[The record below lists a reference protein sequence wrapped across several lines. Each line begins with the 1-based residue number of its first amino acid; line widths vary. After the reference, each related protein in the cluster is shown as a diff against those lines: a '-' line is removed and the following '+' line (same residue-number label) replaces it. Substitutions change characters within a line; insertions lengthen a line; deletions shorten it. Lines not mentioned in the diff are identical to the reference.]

1 MKQDYLEKSV
11 LMGLAVVLFV
21 ILVFF
26 VSKKKQ
32 ANIYTDMACP
42 VCGAHKVALI
52 KKDSIMGRADFKC
65 YSCEK
70 HFYLTEAAE

>member
-1 MKQDYLEKSV
+1 MKQDFDKTI
-11 LMGLAVVLFV
+11 LMGIAVILF
-21 ILVFF
+21 ILLVFF
-26 VSKKKQ
+26 VFNKKKT
-32 ANIYTDMACP
+32 NIYTNMACP

-52 KKDSIMGRADFKC
+52 KNDSIMGRADFKC